1 MCLYESFPG
10 KGLGESRNPYCS
22 ATLKRLEMGGC
33 ASAPS
38 PLPALSLAQE
48 VRCSLRIT
56 GPLCFSSSSFNEQ
69 KKNECN
75 SFPPPNKS
83 LCFLYGLHVASEA
96 AQARLPILPANVSA
110 PFIFHSEQEPF
121 PETCSFHRGEI
132 EGTGSLASC
141 FIVVVYKGH
150 ELIDFLRYIL

>member
-1 MCLYESFPG
+1 MYESFPG

-22 ATLKRLEMGGC
+22 ATLKRRWRWEAVRL
-33 ASAPS
+33 
-38 PLPALSLAQE
+38 LPALSLAQE

-56 GPLCFSSSSFNEQ
+56 GPLCFSSCSSNEQ

-132 EGTGSLASC
+132 EGTGGLASC

-150 ELIDFLRYIL
+150 ELIDFLCYIL